1 MTGLE
6 MINNVTEIFGASH
19 IWAYQI
25 KNVVRNYGEGYAK
38 ILYDSMIESER
49 ASVETQLLEL
59 QKRLDKLNKM

>member
-6 MINNVTEIFGASH
+6 MINNVVEIFGASH

-38 ILYDSMIESER
+38 IFYDSMIESER